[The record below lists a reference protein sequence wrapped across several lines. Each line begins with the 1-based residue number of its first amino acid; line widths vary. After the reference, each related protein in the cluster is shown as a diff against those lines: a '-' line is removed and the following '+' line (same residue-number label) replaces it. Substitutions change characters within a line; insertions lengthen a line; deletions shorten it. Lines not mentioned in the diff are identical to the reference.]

1 MYYAE
6 LYLSRIEKKT
16 SKWANGRKYCKD
28 LVFYVRMSNMI

>member
-16 SKWANGRKYCKD
+16 SKWDGRKYCKD